1 MLAVNLNNIFKEE
14 INTRPQLQNIC
25 QQNVNNIYLDY
36 RYFKYLAHE
45 DNYVIIIQHILSSI
59 EDILKTHN
67 QFIVHI
73 FMKSLTISEIDKHKT
88 FIYKLS
94 DTLKQKFPDKLDTCF
109 VYRAPFIFSHI
120 YNIIS
125 IFIDK
130 KTQKKIKVVE

>member
-1 MLAVNLNNIFKEE
+1 M
-14 INTRPQLQNIC
+14 
-25 QQNVNNIYLDY
+25 
-36 RYFKYLAHE
+36 
-45 DNYVIIIQHILSSI
+45 SSI